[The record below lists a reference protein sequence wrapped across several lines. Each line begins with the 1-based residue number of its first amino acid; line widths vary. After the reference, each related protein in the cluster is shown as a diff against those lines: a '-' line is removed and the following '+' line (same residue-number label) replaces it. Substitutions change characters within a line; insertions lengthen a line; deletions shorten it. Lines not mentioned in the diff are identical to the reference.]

1 MTNNMTIGPA
11 VMIGGNQV
19 QVTKKGKVQI
29 TNPKGEVVTLS
40 QDQFKKQSL
49 KNMDKLQNG
58 EDVEFKKGNKIAKI
72 IGAGIGVALVTLGV
86 VFRKEIS
93 KFVKDFSFKKTWDSV
108 KNFYNSLTKK
118 ENKLTKK
125 ETPRNVFSGETPV
138 VRNSAEAK
146 VAKETLNLKQKTIA
160 QMTHN
165 MVEDYH
171 NMVRRTKGAIHNSK
185 QRKYEKLLA

>member
-1 MTNNMTIGPA
+1 MTSNMAIGPA

-19 QVTKKGKVQI
+19 QVTEKGKVQI
-29 TNPKGEVVTLS
+29 TNPKGKVVTLS

-58 EDVEFKKGNKIAKI
+58 EDVEFKKSNKIAKI
-72 IGAGIGVALVTLGV
+72 VGAGIGVALVTLGV

-93 KFVKDFSFKKTWDSV
+93 KFVKDFSFKKTWNSAR
-108 KNFYNSLTKK
+108 NFYN
-118 ENKLTKK
+118 NLTKK
-125 ETPRNVFSGETPV
+125 ETPRNVFSGETSV
-138 VRNSAEAK
+138 ARNSAEAG

-165 MVEDYH
+165 MLEDYDK
-171 NMVRRTKGAIHNSK
+171 MVLRTKGAIYNAK